1 MGQHEAVPA
10 EDLAVGRVARVGR
23 TAGGGEHRR
32 RVEHSEAVRVERRLL
47 GTVETPVKQ
56 ASRPPHPA
64 DEHVAHLPARGRRRP
79 SARRRQR

>member
-32 RVEHSEAVRVERRLL
+32 LEL
-47 GTVETPVKQ
+47 GVGVGIKLGVGLG
-56 ASRPPHPA
+56 AGVGLGLGCLR
-64 DEHVAHLPARGRRRP
+64 RGRRPPSTRAVRRVAPRP
-79 SARRRQR
+79 D